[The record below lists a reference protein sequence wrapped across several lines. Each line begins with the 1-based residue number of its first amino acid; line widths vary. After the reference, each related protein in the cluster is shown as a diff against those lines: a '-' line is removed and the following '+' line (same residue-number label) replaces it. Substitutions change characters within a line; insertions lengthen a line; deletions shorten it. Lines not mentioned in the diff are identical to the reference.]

1 MDDYDFYPP
10 KPELVEHKPKG
21 SASLT
26 VFSLVLFILGYM
38 LFFGTDELNFLIYLI
53 LVLIIHEMGH
63 FIMMKVFGYEN
74 VRMLF
79 IPLMGAFVQGK
90 KSNYSQKE
98 SFMVI
103 FAGPLPGVILGCAL
117 LWYSNEFHIKWMMQ
131 LSVLFLLLNII
142 NLLPLDPLDGG
153 QMFKLFTKRK
163 HEYFLMIFAFVSSI
177 LIIAAGFFLVE
188 KYGYL
193 LIIFGFLMGF
203 RVRSLQKQYQ
213 MHKDLSE
220 EDVNYATTYKLLSNR
235 DFARIKQ
242 VVLEHTPQLKK
253 YMDQI
258 SEDESDPLIASQVNS
273 VLVTPLNQDA
283 SPVFKT
289 IILTLWI
296 LSFILPIILYFSLDM
311 VWIRSVFFM
320 A

>member
-21 SASLT
+21 RASLT
-26 VFSLVLFILGYM
+26 VFSLVLFILGYL
-38 LFFGTDELNFLIYLI
+38 LFFGTGEFNFLIYLI

-63 FIMMKVFGYEN
+63 FVMMKVFGYEN

-90 KSNYSQKE
+90 KPNYSQKE

-103 FAGPLPGVILGCAL
+103 FAGPLPGVIIGSAL
-117 LWYSNEFHIKWMMQ
+117 LWYSNEFHIAWMMQ

-153 QMFKLFTKRK
+153 QLFKLFAKRK
-163 HEYFLMIFAFVSSI
+163 HEYFLMVFAFVSSI
-177 LIIAAGFFLVE
+177 LIIGSGFLIQQ
-188 KYGYL
+188 YGYL

-213 MHKDLSE
+213 MHKDLNE

-273 VLVTPLNQDA
+273 VLVTPLEQDA
-283 SPVFKT
+283 SSLFKT
-289 IILTLWI
+289 VILLLWI
-296 LSFILPIILYFSLDM
+296 LSFILPFLLYFSLDL